1 MALHNHYFYDE
12 VNCDFVPVKYD
23 PVEQFFYNAA
33 VWILTGVVV
42 AGIGIIFLS
51 SYIGTP
57 SEIALKAENEV
68 LIKQLEQNK
77 EAITQLDEKISSL
90 SEQDNEI
97 YRSVLGMEEIS
108 YDERLAGIGG
118 SEEYPELDV
127 YNSSTSDLLKWTA
140 SKIDNLERRIS
151 IQKLSFEEIKVHYNE
166 NKEKMKNIPAIKPV
180 NGILLSGFGIRE
192 HPILKYRRMHHGLD
206 FRASVGTPV
215 HATGDGK
222 VEFYG
227 RQGNLGL
234 ILIID
239 HGHGYETMFA
249 HLSSVPDDIKIGKE
263 VKRGE
268 TVAFSGDTGL
278 SEGPHLHYEIRV
290 NGRRIDPINY
300 LFADT
305 SPEEYQLFKKI
316 AAENTKS
323 LD

>member
-68 LIKQLEQNK
+68 LIEQLEQNK

-108 YDERLAGIGG
+108 YEERQAGIGG
-118 SEEYPELDV
+118 AEEYPEFDV
-127 YNSSTSDLLKWTA
+127 YNSNTSDLLKWTA
-140 SKIDNLERRIS
+140 SKIDNLERRIG

-166 NKEKMKNIPAIKPV
+166 NKEKMRNIPAIKPV
-180 NGILLSGFGIRE
+180 NGILLSGFKIRN

-215 HATGDGK
+215 HSTGDGV

-227 RQGNLGL
+227 RQGNLGN

-239 HGHGYETMFA
+239 HGFGYKTMFA
-249 HLSSVPDDIKIGKE
+249 HLSSVPEDIKRGKE

-268 TVAFSGDTGL
+268 TVAFSGNTGL
-278 SEGPHLHYEIRV
+278 SEGPHLHYEVHLNGVRV
-290 NGRRIDPINY
+290 DPINY
-300 LFADT
+300 LFGDT

-323 LD
+323 MD